1 MINSKKELRK
11 NMVLKRDS
19 LEPDLKSIKDNM
31 IYNKVINSIQYK
43 SANNIFVFVSYKSEV
58 DTHNIIR
65 TAIADGKKV
74 FVPKVISK
82 EKGMEAAE
90 IRGFFD
96 LEKSAYGILEP
107 KSSNYIEPES
117 IELLLVPGLAFD
129 ESGGRIGYGGGF
141 YDRYM
146 SLLDKSAVKVGIC
159 YDFQVID
166 KVIMNINDVPVDKI
180 IVG

>member
-90 IRGFFD
+90 IRGFF
-96 LEKSAYGILEP
+96 
-107 KSSNYIEPES
+107 
-117 IELLLVPGLAFD
+117 
-129 ESGGRIGYGGGF
+129 
-141 YDRYM
+141 
-146 SLLDKSAVKVGIC
+146 
-159 YDFQVID
+159 
-166 KVIMNINDVPVDKI
+166 
-180 IVG
+180 